1 MRFTRNTMAQAI
13 ASVPVTP
20 GYIKLIGGLDEVT
33 PPYERS
39 PGLCRVAQNFEAD
52 ISGGY
57 ATVEG
62 YERFDGRAAP
72 SAATYTWLP
81 CTSITGGAVGNTLTG
96 AGGATGVIIAVTAD
110 GFALTSRN
118 GTAYVAGENLNVGAG
133 TIAVATTAGVVG
145 GAATALLNA
154 QYLNLAADVYRAL
167 IGVPTGSGKIL
178 GGFYFNDVNYCF
190 RNDAPGTAAGLWK
203 STSSGWTAVT
213 LFNEVS
219 FTAGGATQP
228 AEGATLTQGANTALI
243 KRVVLTSGS
252 WAANTAAGRLIVSTP
267 APGAFAAGAATVG
280 AINVTLSGA
289 QTAITLAPS
298 GRYETVAENFG
309 GSVNTRRVYG
319 CDGVNRGFEFDGT
332 VFVPIATGMTADTP
346 NHVFAHKK
354 QLFFSFGASIQH
366 AAPGTPY
373 IWSAVLGASELAMG
387 DTVTGFAGQP
397 GSSAG
402 GALAIFTRNR
412 LSVLYGSGVS
422 DWNLVPYRDELGAW
436 AWTIQ
441 DVGYTMFL
449 DDRGITNIQASQEY
463 GNFAHNA
470 ITNKIQATLLAN
482 KTLAI
487 ASSISREKSQYRI
500 FFTNKK
506 ALYITVVGK
515 KVVGIMPQLF
525 TDTVRCTWTAE
536 TNAGEEVMFFGGD
549 DGYVYQMDKGTS
561 FDGDEIEFAI
571 DLAYNFFGSPRIDKS
586 YFDATLETAGTG
598 YAAFSFGYSLG
609 YDSSDIPQPGPQSA
623 VTSFSAAYWDSFTWD
638 AFVWDGRTLFPTV
651 LGMDGAAENVSLGI
665 RGSSDYY
672 SPLKFTAAIVHY
684 APRIRLR
691 P

>member
-1 MRFTRNTMAQAI
+1 MAQAI
-13 ASVPVTP
+13 ASIPVTP
-20 GYIKLIGGLDEVT
+20 GYIKLIGGLDETT
-33 PPYERS
+33 PPYERA

-96 AGGATGVIIAVTAD
+96 AAGATGVIIAVTAD

-203 STSSGWTAVT
+203 SSGSGWTAVT
-213 LFNEVS
+213 LFNEVG
-219 FTAGGATQP
+219 FTTGGATQP

-332 VFVPIATGMTADTP
+332 VFVPISTGMTADTP
-346 NHVFAHKK
+346 SHVFAHKK
-354 QLFFSFGASIQH
+354 QLFFSFGASVQH

-373 IWSAVLGASELAMG
+373 IWSAVLGATELGMG

-449 DDRGITNIQASQEY
+449 DDRGITNIQTSQEY

-561 FDGDEIEFAI
+561 FDGDEIEFAME
-571 DLAYNFFGSPRIDKS
+571 LAYNFFGSPRVDKS

-609 YDSSDIPQPGPQSA
+609 YESSDIPQPMPQSA
-623 VTSFSAAYWDSFTWD
+623 VTSFSASIWDSFTWD